1 MVVMVLGQL
10 LGIVQKLV
18 MEVCSSEIVSV
29 MTLHQQMVEIIVRI
43 MEKLMNRE
51 HAIHK
56 LVQVRLVFI
65 YC

>member
-1 MVVMVLGQL
+1 MVVMVSGQL
-10 LGIVQKLV
+10 LEIVQKLV
-18 MEVCSSEIVSV
+18 MEVCSSEIDSV

-51 HAIHK
+51 HAILK
-56 LVQVRLVFI
+56 LVQVCLVFN